1 MWTGKAGVV
10 EFFSFAPHLL
20 LTHSGLLFFFF
31 TNIALDMYL
40 YPDDPIRSAW
50 ASLLIGIGTGI
61 VCHAAS
67 VHHLAKEVGRR
78 DKLSLLT
85 YGFFERVYSYSSFLC
100 RIVLE
105 RGLVPVG

>member
-20 LTHSGLLFFFF
+20 LIHSGLLFFFF

-40 YPDDPIRSAW
+40 YPDDPVPSAW

-67 VHHLAKEVGRR
+67 VHHLAKEVGRLPSR
-78 DKLSLLT
+78 QVITFDVWIL
-85 YGFFERVYSYSSFLC
+85 
-100 RIVLE
+100 
-105 RGLVPVG
+105 